1 MDTGDKPRMSRASSF
16 HGWRVVAG
24 AFVLAVLGWGVGFYG
39 PPVYLHA
46 VRETRGWPIALISAA
61 ITVHF
66 IVGALVV
73 ANLPTLYRRFGL
85 PAVTKA
91 GVAALSLGVVGW
103 AVVDHPWLLFG
114 AALLSGAG
122 WVTMGAAAIN
132 AIIAPWFV
140 RLRPRAL
147 AMAYNGAS
155 IGGVV
160 FSPLWVAAIGLVGF
174 PGAAIA
180 IGAGMIVCVWLL
192 ADRLF
197 ARTPIEMGLAPD
209 GDVPAD
215 GMIGSPVEA
224 PPVRSL
230 WRDRRFVTL
239 AAGMALGLFAQIGL
253 IAHLVSLLVPA
264 LGAQAAGLAA
274 GAATAA
280 AIGGRTLVGW
290 LMPPSADRRL
300 VAAASHLV
308 QIAGSALFILADGQ
322 NVPLLLAAVVLFGA
336 GIGNA
341 TSLPPLIA
349 QSEFAAQ
356 DVQRVVPLIVAV
368 SQGAYAFAPAAF
380 GIVRG
385 LQPAAP
391 TALFIIVGLT
401 QAAAIACFLAGR
413 RRAAVSRGRSSPAS
427 AARGHGGRA

>member
-1 MDTGDKPRMSRASSF
+1 MPNASSF

-24 AFVLAVLGWGVGFYG
+24 AFVLAVFGWGVGFYG

-46 VRETRGWPIALISAA
+46 VREARGWSIALISAA

-66 IVGALVV
+66 VTGALVV

-85 PAVTKA
+85 PVVTKA
-91 GVAALSLGVVGW
+91 GVLALALGVAGW
-103 AVVDHPWLLFG
+103 ALVEHPWLLFG

-160 FSPLWVAAIGLVGF
+160 FSPLWVAAIGLIGF
-174 PGAAIA
+174 PGAALA
-180 IGAGMIVCVWLL
+180 IGAIMIMGVWML
-192 ADRLF
+192 ADHLF
-197 ARTPIEMGLAPD
+197 ARAPADMGLAPD
-209 GDVPAD
+209 GDAPAAV
-215 GMIGSPVEA
+215 MRKPVVDA

-239 AAGMALGLFAQIGL
+239 AAAMALGLFAQIGL

-264 LGAQAAGLAA
+264 LGVQAAGLAA

-300 VAAASHLV
+300 VASASYLV
-308 QIAGSALFILADGQ
+308 QIAGSVLFILADGH
-322 NVPLLLAAVVLFGA
+322 NVPLLLSGVILFGS

-356 DVQRVVPLIVAV
+356 DVQRVVPLIVAL

-380 GIVRG
+380 GMVRA
-385 LQPAAP
+385 LQPASP
-391 TALFIIVGLT
+391 TALFIIAGLL

-413 RRAAVSRGRSSPAS
+413 QPTSVESSQRRARPRWPGVT
-427 AARGHGGRA
+427 